1 MKKAFILGLIACVV
15 LGWGWVDL
23 AAEPLAQ
30 AQPSNITSPADN
42 SVVRGVVPI
51 VGTAVDPQFWKYEVH
66 YGPDPNPMNQWV
78 LIGVVHET
86 QVLDGLLET
95 WDTTLVPDG
104 KYSLRLRVVNRTG
117 NYREIFVHGILV
129 ANAAPTD
136 TPTPMEPTSTPSP
149 TPTTPAATPT
159 FIIPTSPLAQ
169 PTATPTL
176 ARPTQSVLPEVLDI
190 HAWRQS
196 LCLGVQ
202 LMVVMLVLIAL
213 VFLLRRLF

>member
-1 MKKAFILGLIACVV
+1 MKKAFILGLMACFV
-15 LGWGWVDL
+15 LQWGWITL
-23 AAEPLAQ
+23 AAERLSQ
-30 AQPSNITSPADN
+30 AQPSSITSPADN
-42 SVVRGVVPI
+42 SVVRGTVPI

-66 YGPDPNPMNQWV
+66 YGPDPNPRDQWI

-95 WDTTLVPDG
+95 WDTTLTPDG

-117 NYREIFVHGILV
+117 NYHEIFVHGILV

-136 TPTPMEPTSTPSP
+136 TPTPTLTPLPTLTM
-149 TPTTPAATPT
+149 TPAATPT

-176 ARPTQSVLPEVLDI
+176 ARPTQSALPEVLDLN
-190 HAWRQS
+190 AWRQS
-196 LCLGVQ
+196 LCLGAQ
-202 LMVVMLVLIAL
+202 LIMAVLVLIAL
-213 VFLLRRLF
+213 IFLLRRLF